1 MKVIA
6 TKNIDMEVE
15 NGWLI
20 LVEAP
25 VAKLAIQDL
34 VATAACSTDDPGF
47 DSIKDFKLKKIKK

>member
-1 MKVIA
+1 MIA

-25 VAKLAIQDL
+25 VAKFAIQDL

-47 DSIKDFKLKKIKK
+47 DSIKDFKLKKN